1 MSNALKIILLAIS
14 AIIVCVVA
22 VVGIKITNEGKTM
35 TNAGTTQIKAA
46 TGEYQDVSLS
56 IYNNEYVLGSSLVN
70 FISESIDNK
79 EYVAISVKTLASA
92 AVDNYNYTPVKK
104 TDGYTITAIGTEAS
118 PAEKPTTAIS
128 AASYINPS
136 AQFLGSVYKDINNN
150 IVYVAFIQQE

>member
-56 IYNNEYVLGSSLVN
+56 IYNNECVLGSSLTN
-70 FISESIDNK
+70 FISESIDN
-79 EYVAISVKTLASA
+79 EDYVAISVKTLASA
-92 AVDNYNYTPVKK
+92 TADNYNYTPVKK
-104 TDGYTITAIGTEAS
+104 TDGYTITAIGSESS
-118 PAEKPTTAIS
+118 PAAKPTTTIS
-128 AASYINPS
+128 AVNYINPS
-136 AQFLGSVYKDINNN
+136 AQFLGSVYKDVNNN
-150 IVYVAFIQQE
+150 IVYVAFIQQD